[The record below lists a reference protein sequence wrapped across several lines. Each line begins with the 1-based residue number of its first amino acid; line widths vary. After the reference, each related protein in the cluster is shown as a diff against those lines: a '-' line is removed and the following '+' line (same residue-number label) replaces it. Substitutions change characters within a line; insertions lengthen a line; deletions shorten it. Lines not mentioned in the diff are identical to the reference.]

1 MANNPNVN
9 QNGDTRLDAKDR
21 HILALVQRDAKL
33 AQAEIA
39 RRVGLSAAAVNERL
53 KKLEQAGVIRAWTA
67 VVEPSAAGAP
77 LAAFVEVFIEHP
89 RYEAAF
95 LHRVRDLDE
104 VQECHHITGEFSLI
118 LKVRVRDMEAM
129 QQLLLRTLNGMEGV
143 RQTRT
148 VMVLST
154 VKENAFVATGD
165 APAATT
171 RPSTRRHARTARAA
185 ARPEG
190 DRP

>member
-1 MANNPNVN
+1 MEF
-9 QNGDTRLDAKDR
+9 QNGNQQKLDAKDR
-21 HILALVQRDAKL
+21 HILTLVQRDAKL

-39 RRVGLSAAAVNERL
+39 KRVGLSAAAVNERL
-53 KKLEQAGVIRAWTA
+53 KKLEHSGVIRAWTA

-95 LHRVRDLDE
+95 LERVRELDE
-104 VQECHHITGEFSLI
+104 VQECHHITGEFSLL
-118 LKVRVRDMEAM
+118 LKVRVRDMEAL
-129 QQLLLRTLNGMEGV
+129 QHLLLRTLNGMDGV

-154 VKENAFVATGD
+154 VKENAFVAT
-165 APAATT
+165 
-171 RPSTRRHARTARAA
+171 AA
-185 ARPEG
+185 APSPATSVHPKPGSARL
-190 DRP
+190 RAQ